1 MSTEAEEVMGMPKR
15 RYPKDVIVKLGD
27 DIFEKTVKSQLKG
40 RDATDYVVIDIET
53 GEFEVDAD
61 NLAAC
66 LRLRERVPDAQIYA
80 RRVGSRYL
88 HHFGG
93 RIWSEGK

>member
-1 MSTEAEEVMGMPKR
+1 MGTTKR
-15 RYPKDVIVKLGD
+15 RYPKDVIVKRGD
-27 DIFEKTVKSQLKG
+27 EIFEKKVKSQLKG
-40 RDATDYVVIDIET
+40 RDAMDYVVIDIET
-53 GEFEVDAD
+53 GDYEVDTD

-66 LRLRERVPDAQIYA
+66 QRLRERVPDAQIYA
-80 RRVGSRYL
+80 RRVGSRIL